1 MSTHLDLDGLTA
13 DLVTEQERHKVVG
26 GMVWGGGVTT
36 CYLLVNTDDLS
47 KCQYSQR
54 EKYKTTQV
62 SIYKPAPLVT
72 SYLQPRREDDEPS
85 ARQPVGT
92 SLYKL
97 KSVLFFK
104 KGAKTSYH
112 RVLKRKLAAHLN

>member
-1 MSTHLDLDGLTA
+1 
-13 DLVTEQERHKVVG
+13 
-26 GMVWGGGVTT
+26 MVWGGGVAT
-36 CYLLVNTDDLS
+36 CYLLNTDDLS

-54 EKYKTTQV
+54 EKIQNNPSVYIQT
-62 SIYKPAPLVT
+62 SAPRNQLPPT
-72 SYLQPRREDDEPS
+72 RDDDEPS

-104 KGAKTSYH
+104 KGAKTSIP
-112 RVLKRKLAAHLN
+112 